1 MPPRAWPHRAG
12 GHWGQGSGSL
22 LQGGWGKAAGFP
34 HSAGDGTARKCQ
46 SLKEEARTGLEIL
59 TSLQKALSGE
69 HEQLFLGSTQTPS
82 PFKGHMLW

>member
-1 MPPRAWPHRAG
+1 MQEATG
-12 GHWGQGSGSL
+12 VKGVGLL